1 MDEGADG
8 SLDGRIVD
16 GSEDGRSEARV
27 EVEQRRCLLAKTE
40 KRKAKR
46 SNLFASYHTA
56 VAGRLTWRR

>member
-1 MDEGADG
+1 MDEGVG
-8 SLDGRIVD
+8 ESLDGDVD
-16 GSEDGRSEARV
+16 ESEDGRSEARV
-27 EVEQRRCLLAKTE
+27 EQRCLLAKTE

>member
-1 MDEGADG
+1 MDGGAG
-8 SLDGRIVD
+8 ESLDGRIVD